1 MARGERPTKFE
12 DSWFFAKSIEVECIM
27 FMVGGRALNGLGW
40 PKAWLIPRKLRI
52 LAMILYKHT
61 LGAKIQNQE
70 GNNPNCTLRSLNN
83 YLVEKEVI
91 ERWQLGGGVGSSH
104 LL

>member
-1 MARGERPTKFE
+1 MASGERPTKFG
-12 DSWFFAKSIEVECIM
+12 DSWFSAKSIGVECIM
-27 FMVGGRALNGLGW
+27 FMAWGRALNGLGW

-70 GNNPNCTLRSLNN
+70 GNNPDCTLRSLNN
-83 YLVEKEVI
+83 YLMEKEVI
-91 ERWQLGGGVGSSH
+91 EWWQLGGGLGSSH